1 MQVPIKNI
9 IVKKRIR
16 QDMGDIPGLAESLKR
31 YGQINPIM
39 VTRKNV
45 LVTGGRRLE
54 AAKYLGWKT
63 INVVVVD
70 ITGKL
75 AHLEYEIE
83 ENIQRQDFS
92 GEEVIQATQEIN
104 KLKNP
109 GFFRKIWNAIMK
121 FFKKLLKISD
131 PY

>member
-1 MQVPIKNI
+1 MQIPIQNI

-16 QDMGDIPGLAESLKR
+16 HDMGDIPGLAESMKR

-39 VTRKNV
+39 ITKNNI
-45 LVTGGRRLE
+45 LIAGGRRLE

-70 ITGKL
+70 VNEKTTR
-75 AHLEYEIE
+75 LEYEIE
-83 ENIQRQDFS
+83 ENIHRQELS
-92 GEEVIQATQEIN
+92 GEEIALATRELN

-109 GFFRKIWNAIMK
+109 GFFRRILNRFTA
-121 FFKKLLKISD
+121 FFKKVFKI
-131 PY
+131 PE